1 MTLDIPTV
9 ILVVAFIDA
18 LCGVILLSAYF
29 AFFHGSQAALWWGA
43 SHIMLAAGVIMS
55 MAGASLQSDAVTA
68 TAFAFFLS
76 SAAAQWYGTRLLT
89 GLRSH
94 RWLVLGGPVLIIA
107 VNLLPV
113 GEALPTVRG
122 IAAGVLNLAYF
133 IGAIY
138 ALMRPSSERLRG
150 YLPLAMLF
158 VANVIVVG
166 LAPFGGLGN
175 SDGGMPPI
183 FSLLGLIYIESH
195 LFVLGTTIFVIAAL
209 RERKEMAERK
219 QASLDSLT
227 GLPNRRGFTEMGHR
241 LIARCYAQGK
251 PIGVAVI
258 DLDSFKSVND
268 SFGHAMGDEVLK
280 RFALVAQGALR
291 NNDVIGRVG
300 GEEFAILLHG
310 SDMAASVATVERI
323 RRAFQAEAEFIDGLP
338 VRATLCAGVAGA
350 NTKVSLESLLKDA
363 DIALYRAKNSGRNRV
378 QTLMLL
384 AAIDGTITHVA

>member
-29 AFFHGSQAALWWGA
+29 TFFRGSQATLWWGA
-43 SHIMLAAGVIMS
+43 SHIMLATGVIIS
-55 MAGASLQSDAVTA
+55 MAGASVRSDPITA
-68 TAFAFFLS
+68 TAFAFFLL

-89 GLRSH
+89 GLRTH
-94 RWLVLGGPVLIIA
+94 LWLVLVGPVLIVA

-113 GEALPTVRG
+113 GAALPMVRG
-122 IAAGVLNLAYF
+122 IAAGILNLAYF

-138 ALMRPSSERLRG
+138 ALMRPSNEHLRG

-209 RERKEMAERK
+209 RERQEMAQRK
-219 QASLDSLT
+219 QGSLDDLT
-227 GLPNRRGFTEMGHR
+227 GLLNRRGFTEMGNR
-241 LIARCYAQGK
+241 LIAHCSAEGK

-258 DLDSFKSVND
+258 DLDNFKSVND
-268 SFGHAMGDEVLK
+268 RFGHAMGDAVLK
-280 RFALVAQGALR
+280 RFALVARGALR
-291 NNDVIGRVG
+291 TNDIIGRVG

-310 SDMAASVATVERI
+310 SDTAASIAIIDRI
-323 RRAFQAEAEFIDGLP
+323 RRSFQAEAEFIDGVP

-350 NTKVSLESLLKDA
+350 NTMVSLESLLKDA
-363 DIALYRAKNSGRNRV
+363 DVALYRAKNSGRNRV
-378 QTLMLL
+378 QSSKLP
-384 AAIDGTITHVA
+384 AATDGTITHVA

>member
-18 LCGVILLSAYF
+18 LCGMILLSAYF
-29 AFFHGSQAALWWGA
+29 TFFRGSQAALWWGA
-43 SHIMLAAGVIMS
+43 SHIMLAAGVIVS

-76 SAAAQWYGTRLLT
+76 SAAAQWYGTRMLT

-94 RWLVLGGPVLIIA
+94 LWLVLVGPVLIIA

-113 GEALPTVRG
+113 GEALPMVRG

-133 IGAIY
+133 LGAIY

-183 FSLLGLIYIESH
+183 FSLLGFIYIESH

-219 QASLDSLT
+219 QASLDNLT
-227 GLPNRRGFTEMGHR
+227 GLPNRRGFTEMGRR

-258 DLDSFKSVND
+258 DLDRFKSVND
-268 SFGHAMGDEVLK
+268 RFGHAMGDAVLQ
-280 RFALVAQGALR
+280 RFALVAQSVLR

-310 SDMAASVATVERI
+310 SDMAASAAIVERI
-323 RRAFQAEAEFIDGLP
+323 RRAFQAEAEFIDGIP

-378 QTLMLL
+378 QTLMPLETT
-384 AAIDGTITHVA
+384 DGTITHVA

>member
-29 AFFHGSQAALWWGA
+29 MFFRGSQAALWWGA
-43 SHIMLAAGVIMS
+43 SHIMLAAGVIIS
-55 MAGASLQSDAVTA
+55 MAGASLQSDPVTA

-89 GLRSH
+89 GSRSH
-94 RWLVLGGPVLIIA
+94 LWLVLVGPILIIA

-113 GEALPTVRG
+113 GAALPMVRG
-122 IAAGVLNLAYF
+122 ISAGVLNLAYF
-133 IGAIY
+133 ISAIY

-166 LAPFGGLGN
+166 LAPFGGLGS

-209 RERKEMAERK
+209 REGKEMAERK
-219 QASLDSLT
+219 QAVRDDLT
-227 GLPNRRGFTEMGHR
+227 GLPNRRGFSEMGDR
-241 LIARCYAQGK
+241 LIARCYAEGK

-258 DLDSFKSVND
+258 DLDNFKSVND
-268 SFGHAMGDEVLK
+268 RFGHAMGDAVLK
-280 RFALVAQGALR
+280 RFALVAQSALR

-300 GEEFAILLHG
+300 GEEFAMLLHG
-310 SDMAASVATVERI
+310 SDTAASAAIVERI
-323 RRAFQAEAEFIDGLP
+323 RRAFQAEAEFIDGIP

-378 QTLMLL
+378 QTLTPLETT
-384 AAIDGTITHVA
+384 DVTITHVA